1 MTDKEQI
8 MDYLNEI
15 DVRLDWIKEQ
25 FEVAEDIREFLLD
38 LCCGGFNSLDDAVV
52 KAKDLWRQL

>member
-25 FEVAEDIREFLLD
+25 FEVSEDIREFLLD
-38 LCCGGFNSLDDAVV
+38 LSCGGFDSLDDAVV
-52 KAKDLWRQL
+52 KAKDLWGQL